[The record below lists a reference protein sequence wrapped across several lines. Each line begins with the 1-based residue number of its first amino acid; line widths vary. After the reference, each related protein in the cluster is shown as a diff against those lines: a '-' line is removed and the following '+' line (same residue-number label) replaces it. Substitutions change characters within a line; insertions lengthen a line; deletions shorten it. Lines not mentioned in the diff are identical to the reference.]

1 MINSK
6 SITKL
11 INAKRLEHQA
21 ITEMLPDNIRKQ
33 NDRIE
38 RAAKE
43 IFKGVIGA
51 VLKDNISADTDE
63 NRSEEKLHK
72 VDIKF

>member
-21 ITEMLPDNIRKQ
+21 ITEMLPENIRKQ
-33 NDRIE
+33 SDRME
-38 RAAKE
+38 MAAKE
-43 IFKGVIGA
+43 IIKGVLGA
-51 VLKDNISADTDE
+51 VLKDSISADTDE
-63 NRSEEKLHK
+63 NKSEEKPHR